1 MPGIMLLF
9 LLSMLG
15 ASAER
20 VWEMTCKDG
29 STHAV
34 AGLSV
39 DAILASRPSGDKC
52 TVEVRGGAERSLRP
66 YMESLLNETSKPAP
80 QTVKPKPQKEKSVR
94 KKTAP
99 LSAAREVGHFVQ
111 LEPRFPGLAGPG
123 IRNARGKSALAVA
136 PKTRF
141 LSLGPAS
148 Y

>member
-39 DAILASRPSGDKC
+39 DAILASRPVGDKC

-80 QTVKPKPQKEKSVR
+80 QTVKPKPQKVSP
-94 KKTAP
+94 KKTRAP
-99 LSAAREVGHFVQ
+99 FCG
-111 LEPRFPGLAGPG
+111 
-123 IRNARGKSALAVA
+123 ARGGAFRA
-136 PKTRF
+136 T
-141 LSLGPAS
+141 
-148 Y
+148 